1 MTDIHGSIFSLVV
14 SSDEN
19 RVPVPLLWESLSK
32 SQPQATRGL
41 MLSLGLRSF
50 PTEAGDLQGGASH

>member
-1 MTDIHGSIFSLVV
+1 MVV

-32 SQPQATRGL
+32 SQPQATRWDL

>member
-1 MTDIHGSIFSLVV
+1 MRSDCESMVV

-32 SQPQATRGL
+32 SQPQATRWDL